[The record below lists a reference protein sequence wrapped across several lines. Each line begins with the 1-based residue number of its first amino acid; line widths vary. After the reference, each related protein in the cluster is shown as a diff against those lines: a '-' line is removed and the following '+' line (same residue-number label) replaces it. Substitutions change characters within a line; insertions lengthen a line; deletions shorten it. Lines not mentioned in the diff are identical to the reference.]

1 MKLIGWFLFIGGSIL
16 SVMNCFMLSM
26 QTELWLM
33 GRSSSWP
40 PMGLG
45 ILFWGD
51 KLNTGWACLD
61 EVFNSH
67 IPTAL
72 IAFAALIGLGLAI
85 LGMKTI
91 DRLHGTR

>member
-1 MKLIGWFLFIGGSIL
+1 MRLIGWFLFIGGSIL
-16 SVMNCFMLSM
+16 SVMNCFMLIM

-45 ILFWGD
+45 AFFWGD
-51 KLNTGWACLD
+51 KINTGWAGLD
-61 EVFNSH
+61 KLFNSH
-67 IPTAL
+67 IPTGL
-72 IAFAALIGLGLAI
+72 IAFGVLIGLGLAI

-91 DRLHGTR
+91 DRLNRTR

>member
-16 SVMNCFMLSM
+16 SVLNCFMLIM

-33 GRSSSWP
+33 SRSSSWP

-45 ILFWGD
+45 VLFWGD
-51 KLNTGWACLD
+51 KLNTGWARLD
-61 EVFNSH
+61 KVFNSH

-85 LGMKTI
+85 LGMKI
-91 DRLHGTR
+91 IERLNRTR